1 MSGRATPT
9 LLELVEEPLDQ
20 AVRGIDSINSKGSV
34 EPLML

>member
-9 LLELVEEPLDQ
+9 LLELVEEPL
-20 AVRGIDSINSKGSV
+20 VRGIDSINSKGSV